1 MPHVDL
7 SLDELRVYRPTLPEP
22 DGLHAFWSE
31 TLQEAAA
38 SDLDATFVPHES
50 RLRTVDVF
58 DVSFRGFAGQRVSG
72 WLVLPR
78 DRSGPLPCVVQ
89 YIGYGG
95 GRGLPHERL
104 DWSAFGFAHLVMDSR
119 GQGSD
124 GAQGATPDSDP
135 DGSPPHVPGFL
146 TLGLPDPRR
155 HYYRRMFT
163 DAVRAVE
170 AARSHPDVDADTVVV
185 SGHSQGGGLAL
196 AAGALRGWVLDDPP
210 AAVLADAPFL
220 CHIRRGAE
228 MAADG
233 PYLEVARWCG
243 THRDRAEDALVAL
256 AHVDAAVLG
265 GHARSPALV
274 SVSLRD
280 EICPPSTVFAAVN
293 GYAAPVDLRVYEW
306 NEHDAGGAHHRL
318 DQVRWLDEVLAR

>member
-7 SLDELRVYRPTLPEP
+7 PLDDLREYRPALAEPEGLRDFWTRTL
-22 DGLHAFWSE
+22 D
-31 TLQEAAA
+31 EAAA
-38 SDLDATFVPHES
+38 HDLDARFDPHES
-50 RLRTVDVF
+50 RLRTVDVL
-58 DVSFRGFAGQRVSG
+58 DVSFRGFAGQPVSG

-95 GRGLPHERL
+95 GRGLAHERL

-124 GAQGATPDSDP
+124 GAQGSTADHD
-135 DGSPPHVPGFL
+135 DHGAPPHVPGFL
-146 TLGLPDPRR
+146 TLGLPDPER

-170 AARSHPDVDADTVVV
+170 AARSHPDVDAHAVVV

-196 AAGALRGWVLDDPP
+196 AAGALRSWVLDDPP

-228 MAADG
+228 MAGDG

-243 THRDRAEDALVAL
+243 THRDRAEDALRAL
-256 AHVDAAVLG
+256 AHVDAAVLS
-265 GHARSPALV
+265 AYASPPALL
-274 SVSLRD
+274 SVALRD
-280 EICPPSTVFAAVN
+280 EVCPPSTVFAAAN
-293 GYAAPVDLRVYEW
+293 RYAGPVDLRVYEW

-318 DQVRWLDEVLAR
+318 DQVRWLDDVLDR